1 MRSPHSLEG
10 ECVEYVTS
18 QECSECGYVSPT
30 NRDREKFICQEC
42 GHHEDADV
50 DAAKIILK
58 RGLDGLGIY
67 LDAVPRVPRKQDKS
81 TPEEPVAR
89 QGKSSALVGE
99 PGNPKRVPAIGV
111 I

>member
-1 MRSPHSLEG
+1 M
-10 ECVEYVTS
+10 
-18 QECSECGYVSPT
+18 
-30 NRDREKFICQEC
+30 
-42 GHHEDADV
+42 
-50 DAAKIILK
+50 DAAKVILK
-58 RGLDGLGIY
+58 RHLARLGIC

-89 QGKSSALVGE
+89 QEKSSALVGE